1 MDRNSFLVW
10 WLLAVPIVL
19 AIVDRMMMSGSTSAS
34 AAPNGMTRLDS
45 SRPVVAPNAY
55 PTTPRTA

>member
-10 WLLAVPIVL
+10 WLLAVPVVL

-34 AAPNGMTRLDS
+34 APPNDMTRLDT
-45 SRPVVAPNAY
+45 SRSPVAPTAF